1 MFRRETQSLLKARA
15 KALEKAEQ
23 RVEDLVEENRQL
35 REIRIDA
42 EHRATKYA
50 RAVRKIEIILNEK
63 GQGSI
68 VDRNDKIKEVL
79 SDLANQL

>member
-1 MFRRETQSLLKARA
+1 MLFKTRQLLIDEINRNAEL
-15 KALEKAEQ
+15 LEK
-23 RVEDLVEENRQL
+23 VEDLQEENRQL

-42 EHRATKYA
+42 EHRATEYA
-50 RAVRKIEIILNEK
+50 RAVRKMEIILNEK

-79 SDLANQL
+79 SDLGNQL